1 MAVGT
6 NGPPVVNGYP
16 YTYPEQTLGQLRDRL
31 LLRLGYGAMLAT
43 PPPGVTETLNDFLQ
57 DAHEQL
63 YFRYPTL
70 RQQLWWTVT
79 TQAGSRFYDVPF
91 TGAQLGGTDISIVNG
106 TPDSIAS
113 VGQDFTAAGFT
124 AGMVVNVTGTASNDG
139 LHTLGTV
146 GTTSTNLATTTTVTA
161 ESAGNQVFVLEAG
174 AANLD
179 LREITYVGM
188 LDGTI
193 WNEMIS
199 GIPPA
204 LFNIDQQ
211 QRPTNYEI
219 REFIEVYPEPDQAYV
234 IYLKGRMAL
243 RPFTADTDVTTVD
256 GSVVFLHALAAAKAH
271 FGQGDAQVYFQ
282 QLEAML
288 GNLNETTFG
297 NNRYIPEPDPPLQNL
312 AYPQMNPPRP

>member
-6 NGPPVVNGYP
+6 NGPPVLNGSPYVYP
-16 YTYPEQTLGQLRDRL
+16 DKTLAKLREQL
-31 LLRLGYGAMLAT
+31 LLRLGYGAILAN
-43 PPPGVTETLNDFLQ
+43 PPPGISETLDAFLQ
-57 DAHEQL
+57 DVHEQI

-70 RQQLWWTVT
+70 RQERWWTVT
-79 TQAGSRFYDVPF
+79 TVQGSRFYDVPY
-91 TGAQLGGTDISIVNG
+91 TGAYLAGTDISINQG
-106 TPDSIAS
+106 SPDSISQLAL
-113 VGQDFTAAGFT
+113 DFTAAGFT
-124 AGMVVNVTGTASNDG
+124 DGMVVNVTGSEFNDG

-146 GTTSTNLATTTTVTA
+146 GTLSTNLSTTTTVTA
-161 ESAGNQVFVLEAG
+161 EAAGNLVSVIEAG
-174 AANLD
+174 GANLD

-193 WNEMIS
+193 WNEMIA
-199 GIPPA
+199 GIPPS

-256 GSVVFLHALAAAKAH
+256 PWPVFLLALAQAKAH
-271 FGQGDAQVYFQ
+271 YGQGDARIYFQ
-282 QLEAML
+282 EFEAL
-288 GNLNETTFG
+288 VGGLNEATFG
-297 NNRYIPEPDPPLQNL
+297 TKRYIPNPDLPLRNL
-312 AYPQMNPPRP
+312 PYPKMNPPRV